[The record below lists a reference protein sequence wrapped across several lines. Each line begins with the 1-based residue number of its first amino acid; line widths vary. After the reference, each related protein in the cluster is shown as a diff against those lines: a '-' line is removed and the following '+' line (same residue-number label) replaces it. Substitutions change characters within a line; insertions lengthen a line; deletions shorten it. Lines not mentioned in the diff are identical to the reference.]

1 MASTALQQFLTEPPE
16 QIGLLGLCQA
26 WRQVDIFLP
35 CQTRPPKP
43 LAPETAWLLP
53 GKLRGAWGQQLMRSA
68 SPETLAGQP
77 CPWSPP
83 CALEVLFRPQGQAA
97 GGLELPRP
105 YVLAVSLEPG
115 QRGLSVRLSLF
126 GAATEYALAAGE
138 ALVRALREGQ
148 FHIQDSPESL
158 EVLGREITHL
168 DGPDL
173 AEASLTARL
182 RFLTPLCQRR
192 GNDLLLDPPSLMTGL
207 ANRLSGL
214 ARWHGLELAEDWR
227 ALKDMAQGL
236 QWDLQGGAKVNWQRR
251 SNRQQGRDIPM
262 AGLLGDLYLRGNLL
276 DLAPLLALGQ
286 RCHAGGHTA
295 MGLGRYELEWV

>member
-1 MASTALQQFLTEPPE
+1 L
-16 QIGLLGLCQA
+16 
-26 WRQVDIFLP
+26 
-35 CQTRPPKP
+35 
-43 LAPETAWLLP
+43 
-53 GKLRGAWGQQLMRSA
+53 
-68 SPETLAGQP
+68 
-77 CPWSPP
+77 
-83 CALEVLFRPQGQAA
+83 LFRPQGQAA

-105 YVLAVSLEPG
+105 YVLAVSLAPDG
-115 QRGLSVRLSLF
+115 RGLSVRLSLF

-148 FHIQDSPESL
+148 FYIQETPESL
-158 EVLGREITHL
+158 EALDREITHL

-192 GNDLLLDPPSLMTGL
+192 GNDLVLDPPSLMTGL
-207 ANRLSGL
+207 ANRLSAL
-214 ARWHGLELAEDWR
+214 ARWHGLELMEDWR

-236 QWDLQGGAKVNWQRR
+236 QWELQGGAKVNWQRR

-262 AGLLGDLYLRGNLL
+262 SGLLGDLYLRGNLL

-295 MGLGRYELEWV
+295 MGLGRYGLEWL